1 MKAAAFVFTVLLVP
15 ALTMAATGQRQAYL
29 NQEAKLG
36 VTYNPFAVAKMAVAG
51 KPGFAK
57 CVPLKGTKVLVIGEH
72 SYKGIPGFFSRVK
85 ILDGRCHGESG
96 WVETAKLSAVHQ

>member
-1 MKAAAFVFTVLLVP
+1 
-15 ALTMAATGQRQAYL
+15 MAATGQRQAYL

-36 VTYNPFAVAKMAVAG
+36 VTYNPDVVAQMAAAG

-57 CVPLKGTKVLVIGEH
+57 CVPLKDTKVLVIGEH
-72 SYKGIPGFFSRVK
+72 SYAGIPDFFSQVK

-96 WVETAKLSAVHQ
+96 WVETTRLSAVHQ